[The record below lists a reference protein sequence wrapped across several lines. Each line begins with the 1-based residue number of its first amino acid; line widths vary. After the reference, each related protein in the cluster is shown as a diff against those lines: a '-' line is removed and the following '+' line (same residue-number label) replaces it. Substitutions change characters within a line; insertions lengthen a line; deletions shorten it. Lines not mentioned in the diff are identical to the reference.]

1 MNVGK
6 KILKLRLQ
14 SKLSQ
19 REISNISGLA
29 VSYLSRLENDRIT
42 PSIKTLRKISQALG
56 VPLTALLDREPAGE
70 VPAERC
76 PVTPS
81 GRCIMNQ
88 LFAGRGRKPKS
99 QVETY
104 SPQQLDLLRLC
115 NTLLQR
121 DNKEIFNALAV
132 IMKSLLALSDC
143 QEQKQVTSQ
152 PTESAPVPLTGLR
165 KTMRPRIAET

>member
-56 VPLTALLDREPAGE
+56 VPLTALLDREPVGE
-70 VPAERC
+70 VQGERC

-99 QVETY
+99 QSETY
-104 SPQQLDLLRLC
+104 SPQQLELLRLC

-132 IMKSLLALSDC
+132 VMKSLLALSEC
-143 QEQKQVTSQ
+143 QEQAAPQ
-152 PTESAPVPLTGLR
+152 PAESAPVPLAGLR
-165 KTMRPRIAET
+165 KTARPRIAET

>member
-14 SKLSQ
+14 SKMSQ

-42 PSIKTLRKISQALG
+42 PSIKTLRKISGALG
-56 VPLTALLDREPAGE
+56 VPLTALLDREPGCEAHGE
-70 VPAERC
+70 KC
-76 PVTPS
+76 PVTPN

-99 QVETY
+99 QTETY
-104 SPQQLDLLRLC
+104 SPQQLELLRLC
-115 NTLLQR
+115 NTLLQLDDR
-121 DNKEIFNALAV
+121 EISNALAIV
-132 IMKSLLALSDC
+132 MKSLLALS
-143 QEQKQVTSQ
+143 ENKEGSQ
-152 PTESAPVPLTGLR
+152 AGDEPESGISVSQLEKGPQSRVG
-165 KTMRPRIAET
+165 ET